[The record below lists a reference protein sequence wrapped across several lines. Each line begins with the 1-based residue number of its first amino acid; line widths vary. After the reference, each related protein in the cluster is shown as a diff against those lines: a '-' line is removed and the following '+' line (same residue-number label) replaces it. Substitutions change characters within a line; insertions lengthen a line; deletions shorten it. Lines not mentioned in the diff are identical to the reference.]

1 MIMSNW
7 TQRVEFCYRVFV
19 RQHEDVNLW
28 VEDFLEY
35 FRSLNSRRLV
45 VTFNSVEDDYWPIP
59 PEKEEELNKK
69 GLLVSVLDEKT
80 CLIVRSITFAVW
92 IKEPSI
98 SYSAVVSKVNKDIGL
113 HNFAIVRVV
122 NERLSDF
129 QAL

>member
-7 TQRVEFCYRVFV
+7 TDRVEFCYRVFV

-28 VEDFLEY
+28 IEDFLDY
-35 FRSLNSRRLV
+35 FKSLNSEKLAI
-45 VTFNSVEDDYWPIP
+45 TFNSVEDDYWPIQ

-69 GLLVSVLDEKT
+69 GLLVSVLDGKI

-92 IKEPSI
+92 LKEPSI
-98 SYSAVVSKVNKDIGL
+98 SYSVVVSRVNEDKGL
-113 HNFAIVRVV
+113 DNFASVRVV
-122 NERLSDF
+122 SERLSDF

>member
-28 VEDFLEY
+28 IEDFLEY
-35 FRSLNSRRLV
+35 FKSLNTEKLV
-45 VTFNSVEDDYWPIP
+45 VTFNSVEDDYWPVQ
-59 PEKEEELNKK
+59 PEKEEALNKK
-69 GLLVSVLDEKT
+69 GLLVSVLDGKT

-92 IKEPSI
+92 IKEPSVSHSVVI
-98 SYSAVVSKVNKDIGL
+98 SRVNEDKRL